1 MSLKHSAA
9 LLAASLS
16 LIAAPAA
23 LASGSGS
30 GNTSTTGTTSVPGG
44 PAGSAGFGAGGAS
57 GTSGINGGG
66 GGGTGGGGGGTASG
80 NPTNSP
86 APTCTI
92 ATLASTF
99 SWDPVSPTSLD
110 IFTHI
115 VIPAGCP
122 GRSSFQ
128 LVWQDVTS
136 GGSFDYFNST
146 GLATSG
152 SAGAVTPG
160 TDLTIGRGGLTLGD
174 TYTVHAEIDTAS
186 GQLITQTNETV
197 VAAP

>member
-30 GNTSTTGTTSVPGG
+30 GNTSTTGITTLPGG

-66 GGGTGGGGGGTASG
+66 GGGAGGSGGTASG

-99 SWDPVSPTSLD
+99 SWDPVVPTTLD

-128 LVWQDVTS
+128 LVWQDVTA
-136 GGSFDYFNST
+136 GAGSFNYFNST

-152 SAGAVTPG
+152 SATAVTPG

-197 VAAP
+197 VAAL

>member
-1 MSLKHSAA
+1 MSLKLSAA

-16 LIAAPAA
+16 LVAAPAA

-30 GNTSTTGTTSVPGG
+30 GNTSTTGNTTVPGG

-66 GGGTGGGGGGTASG
+66 SGGTGGGGGTASG

-86 APTCTI
+86 PPTCTI
-92 ATLASTF
+92 TTLASSF
-99 SWDPVSPTSLD
+99 AWDPAGPTTQLD

-152 SAGAVTPG
+152 NASAVTPG
-160 TDLTIGRGGLTLGD
+160 TDLTIGRGVTPGD

-186 GQLITQTNETV
+186 GQLITQMNETV
-197 VAAP
+197 VAAV

>member
-44 PAGSAGFGAGGAS
+44 PAGGAGFGAGGAS

-66 GGGTGGGGGGTASG
+66 GGGAGGGGGTASG

-92 ATLASTF
+92 TTLASTIA
-99 SWDPVSPTSLD
+99 WDPIGLTTQLD
-110 IFTHI
+110 VYTHI

-128 LVWQDVTS
+128 LVWQDLTS

-152 SAGAVTPG
+152 NASAVTPG
-160 TDLTIGRGGLTLGD
+160 TDLTIVRGVTPGD
-174 TYTVHAEIDTAS
+174 TYAVHAEIDTAS
-186 GQLITQTNETV
+186 GQLITQTNEAP
-197 VAAP
+197 VAAL